1 MGQSPGLVLGQRLQ
15 PVAPNPLAI
24 TNISILVVPNTPT
37 TRMLILLILIILP
50 ATPFPLSS
58 PSIPHRSYSCH
69 AIPLNP
75 SIPHHS
81 YSRTPFPLSQ
91 HSTPLLFPHAIPL
104 IPAFHTAPIPAR
116 HSLIPQHSTPL
127 LFPHHSPYPPA
138 FHTTSCSRTPFPLTP
153 AFHTAPI
160 PARHSLIPSISTQL
174 LFPHAIP
181 LIPQHSTPPP
191 VPARQTPLT
200 TRSRHLSK
208 HPHIPCLT
216 AIPYLFA
223 MASMASVKESRLL
236 FIDFLLS
243 LCLER

>member
-1 MGQSPGLVLGQRLQ
+1 MGQRPGLVLGQRLQ
-15 PVAPNPLAI
+15 PVAPNPLKI

-50 ATPFPLSS
+50 ATPFPLSLPAFHTTPIPARHS
-58 PSIPHRSYSCH
+58 PYPIIPHR
-69 AIPLNP
+69 
-75 SIPHHS
+75 S
-81 YSRTPFPLSQ
+81 YSRTPFPLSP
-91 HSTPLLFPHAIPL
+91 S
-104 IPAFHTAPIPAR
+104 FHTA
-116 HSLIPQHSTPL
+116 
-127 LFPHHSPYPPA
+127 
-138 FHTTSCSRTPFPLTP
+138 
-153 AFHTAPI
+153 
-160 PARHSLIPSISTQL
+160 
-174 LFPHAIP
+174 
-181 LIPQHSTPPP
+181 P

>member
-1 MGQSPGLVLGQRLQ
+1 MSQSPGLVHGQRFQ

-50 ATPFPLSS
+50 ATPFPLSIPAFHTTPIPTRHS
-58 PSIPHRSYSCH
+58 PYP
-69 AIPLNP
+69 
-75 SIPHHS
+75 
-81 YSRTPFPLSQ
+81 Q

-104 IPAFHTAPIPAR
+104 IPSI
-116 HSLIPQHSTPL
+116 
-127 LFPHHSPYPPA
+127 PHH
-138 FHTTSCSRTPFPLTP
+138 SCSRTPFPLSQHSTPPPVPARHSPYPSIPHHSCSRTPFPLSPSIPYRSYSRTPFPLSIP

-160 PARHSLIPSISTQL
+160 PARHSPYPPAFHTAPIS
-174 LFPHAIP
+174 
-181 LIPQHSTPPP
+181 
-191 VPARQTPLT
+191 ARQTPLT